1 LYLLLGTPNRVR
13 NILLG
18 SSNDG
23 NTLDQNIP
31 PIIPN
36 LFGLLK
42 ESESTEEQTMGK
54 AETDN
59 EAATTAKIHGVI
71 YY

>member
-1 LYLLLGTPNRVR
+1 
-13 NILLG
+13 
-18 SSNDG
+18 
-23 NTLDQNIP
+23 
-31 PIIPN
+31 
-36 LFGLLK
+36 LLK